1 MSHVNSYPRRLLNY
15 KSPYETLIEEIGKE
29 KADFIM
35 NVLGYKVIDSN
46 GHCFVPKVIKKISI
60 FNK

>member
-35 NVLGYKVIDSN
+35 NVLGYKVIDSKDIILS
-46 GHCFVPKVIKKISI
+46 PKLLK
-60 FNK
+60 NKYF